1 MDRAEATS
9 VLICWEAP
17 NGPDSP
23 ISFYT
28 INAHDVNGAK
38 AAAMIVRNT
47 STNGTF
53 YNVTGLLP
61 GTTYVLTV
69 VTVSQGGD
77 IFAVSEPSD
86 QQTITTD
93 VTGQ

>member
-9 VLICWEAP
+9 ALICWEAP
-17 NGPDSP
+17 NGLNSP
-23 ISFYT
+23 ITFYT
-28 INAHDVNGAK
+28 VNARDVNGAI
-38 AAAMIVRNT
+38 AAVIVRNT
-47 STNGTF
+47 STSATF
-53 YNVTGLLP
+53 YNMTGLLP

-69 VTVSQGGD
+69 VAVSQGGD

-93 VTGQ
+93 ITGQ